1 MSDEWEA
8 WVTRKR
14 RSCIGKPYAHK
25 KMSNKGRD
33 IWCFVGSLI
42 LACVLPSMVW
52 SQEIKTEISQASPVR
67 QTPSRPPDD
76 CTSLPQGPPNNQW
89 KRKCVELW
97 VKQESTRCQKLEKEA
112 SEKLK
117 DLFPLSPASLNLT
130 EARWHISKSL
140 VIPLGQPI
148 GKMEAIILPKA
159 SLGDSQEFLRQLEE
173 GAISQVFVQPQRKN
187 LLGNRRRSYA
197 KILNRVIKA
206 GKNWEKAINGVTCPK
221 TLDAMISQISCVKCV
236 ITELRISP
244 IK

>member
-14 RSCIGKPYAHK
+14 GFCIGKPYARK

-33 IWCFVGSLI
+33 IWYLVGSLI

-52 SQEIKTEISQASPVR
+52 SQEIKTEISQASPVT
-67 QTPSRPPDD
+67 QAPSRPPDD
-76 CTSLPQGPPNNQW
+76 CASLTLGPPNDQW

-112 SEKLK
+112 SEKLR
-117 DLFPLSPASLNLT
+117 DLVPLSPASLNLS
-130 EARWHISKSL
+130 EARWHISKRL

-173 GAISQVFVQPQRKN
+173 GAISQIFVRPHRNN
-187 LLGNRRRSYA
+187 LLENRRGSYA
-197 KILNRVIKA
+197 KMLNRIKV
-206 GKNWEKAINGVTCPK
+206 GQNWEKAINVVTCPK
-221 TLDAMISQISCVKCV
+221 TLDAMILEESCVKCF

>member
-14 RSCIGKPYAHK
+14 RSCIDKPYALK
-25 KMSNKGRD
+25 KMSNKGRE

-52 SQEIKTEISQASPVR
+52 SQEIKTEIPQANPVM
-67 QTPSRPPDD
+67 QAPSHPPDD
-76 CTSLPQGPPNNQW
+76 CASLPLGPPNDQW

-112 SEKLK
+112 SQKIK
-117 DLFPLSPASLNLT
+117 GLFPLSPASLNLT
-130 EARWHISKSL
+130 EARWHVSKHL
-140 VIPLGQPI
+140 VIPLGQPT

-159 SLGDSQEFLRQLEE
+159 SLGDSQEFLQQLEE
-173 GAISQVFVQPQRKN
+173 GAISQVFVRQQRNN
-187 LLGNRRRSYA
+187 LLGYRRGSYA
-197 KILNRVIKA
+197 KIASRIQGGQK
-206 GKNWEKAINGVTCPK
+206 KAIKVATCPK
-221 TLDAMISQISCVKCV
+221 TLDAMILEVSCVKCF